1 MNNTPLRKFD
11 QIMRG
16 RSHFAQLIIMRSWSK
31 GLMPQAGLSKPR
43 GQTQRDIIR
52 AYRE

>member
-16 RSHFAQLIIMRSWSK
+16 RSHFAQFIIVRSWSK